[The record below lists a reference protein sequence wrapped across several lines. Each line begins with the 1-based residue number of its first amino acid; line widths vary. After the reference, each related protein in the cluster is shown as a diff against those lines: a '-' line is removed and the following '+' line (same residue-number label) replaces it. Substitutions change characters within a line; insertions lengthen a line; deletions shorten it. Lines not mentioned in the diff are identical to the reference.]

1 MPSIVM
7 QPPRCRSRDRFS
19 AAILALGAL
28 AVPSIA
34 LADEGIYC
42 VRVSPGRV
50 LQVKVPPADP
60 NDPTPIIID
69 QLGPDVGRVGVA
81 LLGTLEAGGTALID
95 GGSAV
100 IRTVAPPDSSAL
112 PSDWMVAVTVAV

>member
-7 QPPRCRSRDRFS
+7 QPPRDRSRDRWI
-19 AAILALGAL
+19 AAILAMGAL

-34 LADEGIYC
+34 LADEGIC

-50 LQVKVPPADP
+50 LQIKVPPADP
-60 NDPTPIIID
+60 NEPTPIIVD
-69 QLGPDVGRVGVA
+69 QLGPDVGRIGVA

-100 IRTVAPPDSSAL
+100 IRTVAPPDASPL
-112 PSDWMVAVTVAV
+112 PSDWMVA